1 MEGGEVVREI
11 LGGLTKKTCREEMAA
26 ESCRQTL
33 DVNGDALQNYNL
45 ISVPIIKLLL
55 QVK

>member
-1 MEGGEVVREI
+1 MEVVREI
-11 LGGLTKKTCREEMAA
+11 LGGLTKKTCREDVQMAA

-45 ISVPIIKLLL
+45 ISVPVIKLLL